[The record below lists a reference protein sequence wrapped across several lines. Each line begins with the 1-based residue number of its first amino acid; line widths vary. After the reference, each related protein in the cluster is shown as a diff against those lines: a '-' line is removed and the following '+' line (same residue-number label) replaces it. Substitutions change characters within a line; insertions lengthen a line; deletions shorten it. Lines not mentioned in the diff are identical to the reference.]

1 MLRRKELLMIVL
13 AQIAITLV
21 LTSVKPHQDIGA
33 EGGYRHSLLNDTRLY
48 LP

>member
-13 AQIAITLV
+13 AQVLITLV
-21 LTSVKPHQDIGA
+21 LTSAKPHYAVNGEI
-33 EGGYRHSLLNDTRLY
+33 YRHSLLNDTRIY

>member
-13 AQIAITLV
+13 AQVLITLV
-21 LTSVKPHQDIGA
+21 LTSAKPHYAVNEEI
-33 EGGYRHSLLNDTRLY
+33 YRHSLLNDTRIY

>member
-13 AQIAITLV
+13 AQIAITLL
-21 LTSVKPHQDIGA
+21 LTSVKPHQDIQTQN
-33 EGGYRHSLLNDTRLY
+33 GYRHSLLNDTRIY